1 MQLRLFIG
9 FFLLFFT
16 TLPAATFAASD
27 CPLLDSATATAQL
40 ETLSAEVRYHN
51 RLYYQELRPVLSDAE
66 YDRLYARL
74 VRLEECFPLLV
85 SPDSPTRRVG
95 SEEIAPKLTITHVQ
109 PMLSLTSAPD
119 EEAVA
124 ALLQRVEKIEAGK
137 VRYLVQPKFDG
148 LPVELLY
155 LSGKL
160 VAAAT
165 RGDGLRGEDVT
176 AQAQKIP
183 AIPQKL
189 RGDYPPRL
197 LLHGEIYARKQRP
210 ESAPLTAAAEPYATL
225 RHQAVATL
233 RSHDATPEAL
243 AALAFFPFA
252 HFAASDTV
260 LSDRESLRPLSEW
273 GFADP
278 LAQSWSAT
286 SLAEIRTL
294 FATALAQRSSWPFAA
309 DGIVV
314 KVDDLAL
321 RRTLGDGSQAPN
333 WAAAWKFPAATA
345 LTTVTEIVWQT
356 GRTGRQT
363 PVATLAPRE
372 IAGIQV
378 EHVTLHNAAE
388 LEELDL
394 IAGDEVLVALS
405 GDVIPQIVAVTRRI
419 PRPAVLAG
427 VAVAAAGPDDC
438 YRASPACSAQF
449 LSRAVYFASPAGLNI
464 AGLGRG
470 RLQSL
475 IDAGLVTDLPSLLTV
490 QEEEIVRLGGFGSA
504 TATRIATA
512 LQSARH
518 PQPWRL
524 LAALGI
530 EKVGPEALM
539 RLQKRFATLG
549 AVVTADSAELASVIG
564 ARPGASLSRFLASP
578 AARPQLLAF
587 YQLGLL
593 GEDALLKD
601 WLKQH
606 GDSVG
611 ASSGDSEIDLG
622 ISNDN
627 Q

>member
-9 FFLLFFT
+9 FILLFIT
-16 TLPAATFAASD
+16 ILPAGSFAAAD
-27 CPLLDSATATAQL
+27 CPLLDSATAKTQL
-40 ETLSAEVRYHN
+40 ETLSAEVLYHN

-74 VRLEECFPLLV
+74 VRLEACFPLLV
-85 SPDSPTRRVG
+85 SADSPTRRVG
-95 SEEIAPKLTITHVQ
+95 AKGVDPKLTITHAQ
-109 PMLSLTSAPD
+109 PMLSLISSAD

-124 ALLQRVEKIEAGK
+124 ALLQRVQKVEPGK

-155 LSGKL
+155 LQGKL
-160 VAAAT
+160 AAAAT

-197 LLHGEIYARKQRP
+197 LLHGEIYARKQRQ
-210 ESAPLTAAAEPYATL
+210 ETAPLNSADAPYATL

-252 HFAASDTV
+252 QLSASAAV
-260 LSDRESLRPLSEW
+260 LSDRESLAALKTW

-286 SLAEIRTL
+286 SLKEIRAL
-294 FATALAQRSSWPFAA
+294 FATALAQRSQWPFAA

-314 KVDDLAL
+314 KVDDLNL
-321 RRTLGDGSQAPN
+321 RRTLGSNSRAPN
-333 WAAAWKFPAATA
+333 WAAAWKFPAATVV
-345 LTTVTEIVWQT
+345 TTVTEIVWQT
-356 GRTGRQT
+356 GRTGRRT

-372 IAGIQV
+372 LGGIQV

-388 LEELDL
+388 LERLDL
-394 IAGDEVLVALS
+394 IAGDEVLIALS

-419 PRPAVLAG
+419 PRRAVLAG
-427 VAVAAAGPDDC
+427 VAVAAAQPDDC
-438 YRASPACSAQF
+438 YGASRQCTEQF

-470 RLQSL
+470 RLQGL
-475 IDAGLVTDLPSLLTV
+475 IAAGLVGDLPSLLTLKKK
-490 QEEEIVRLGGFGSA
+490 EIASIDGIGEA
-504 TATRIATA
+504 TAAKIGTA
-512 LQSARH
+512 LRSAQH

-530 EKVGPEALM
+530 ESVGPKALA
-539 RLQKRFATLG
+539 RLQKHYATLG
-549 AVVTADSAELASVIG
+549 AMTTATAPELASVIG
-564 ARPGASLSRFLASP
+564 DRPGAALSRFLASP
-578 AARPQLLAF
+578 AARPQLTAF
-587 YQLGLL
+587 YRLGLL
-593 GEDALLKD
+593 GEDEQLKA
-601 WLKQH
+601 WLEKRA
-606 GDSVG
+606 DVVG
-611 ASSGDSEIDLG
+611 ASSS
-622 ISNDN
+622 SR
-627 Q
+627 

>member
-9 FFLLFFT
+9 FILLFIT
-16 TLPAATFAASD
+16 TLPAGTFAASD

-40 ETLSAEVRYHN
+40 ESLSAEVLYHN

-74 VRLEECFPLLV
+74 VRMEACFPLLAAA
-85 SPDSPTRRVG
+85 DSPTRRVG
-95 SEEIAPKLTITHVQ
+95 SAEIDPKLTIAHAE
-109 PMLSLTSAPD
+109 PMLSLTSASD

-124 ALLQRVEKIEAGK
+124 ALLQRVHKVEAGQ

-155 LSGKL
+155 LQGKL

-183 AIPQKL
+183 AIPQRL

-197 LLHGEIYARKQRP
+197 LLHGEIYARKERP
-210 ESAPLTAAAEPYATL
+210 ESAPLTLAAAPYATL

-252 HFAASDTV
+252 HFSASDTV
-260 LSDRESLRPLSEW
+260 LSDRESLRSLPGW
-273 GFADP
+273 GFPDP

-286 SLAEIRTL
+286 SFPEIRAL
-294 FATALAQRSSWPFAA
+294 FATALAQRSQWPFAA

-314 KVDDLAL
+314 KVDDLSL
-321 RRTLGDGSQAPN
+321 RRSLGSNSRAPN

-356 GRTGRQT
+356 GRTGRKT
-363 PVATLAPRE
+363 PVATLAP
-372 IAGIQV
+372 IALGGIQV

-388 LEELDL
+388 LERLDL
-394 IAGDEVLVALS
+394 IAGDEVLIALS
-405 GDVIPQIVAVTRRI
+405 GDVIPQIVAVTKRI
-419 PRPAVLAG
+419 PRPAVLA
-427 VAVAAAGPDDC
+427 AVAGAAALPDAC
-438 YRASPACSAQF
+438 YRVAPHCSAQF
-449 LSRAVYFASPAGLNI
+449 LSRAVHFASPAGLNI

-475 IDAGLVTDLPSLLTV
+475 IEAGLMKDLPSLLTLK
-490 QEEEIVRLGGFGSA
+490 EEEI
-504 TATRIATA
+504 TAVAGIGAKTAAKIGTA
-512 LQSARH
+512 LHSAQH

-539 RLQKRFATLG
+539 RLQKRYATLG
-549 AVVTADSAELASVIG
+549 DVITAPPSEIASVIG
-564 ARPGASLSRFLASP
+564 DRPGAALTRFLASP
-578 AARPQLLAF
+578 AAQPQLTAF
-587 YQLGLL
+587 YSLGLL
-593 GEDALLKD
+593 GEDAVLKD
-601 WLKQH
+601 WLEQH
-606 GDSVG
+606 AAAGGVG
-611 ASSGDSEIDLG
+611 TGSSPR
-622 ISNDN
+622 
-627 Q
+627 

>member
-1 MQLRLFIG
+1 MLSRLFIG
-9 FFLLFFT
+9 FFLLFIT
-16 TLPAATFAASD
+16 ILPAGSFAASD
-27 CPLLDSATATAQL
+27 CPLLDTATAKTQL
-40 ETLSAEVRYHN
+40 ETLSAEVLYHN

-66 YDRLYARL
+66 YDRLYAKL
-74 VRLEECFPLLV
+74 VRLEACFPLLV
-85 SPDSPTRRVG
+85 SADSPTRRVG
-95 SEEIAPKLTITHVQ
+95 SAEIDPKLTITHAQ
-109 PMLSLTSAPD
+109 PMLSLTSSAD

-124 ALLQRVEKIEAGK
+124 ALLQRVPKVATGK
-137 VRYLVQPKFDG
+137 VLYLVQPKFDG

-155 LSGKL
+155 LQGKL

-176 AQAQKIP
+176 AQARKIA

-210 ESAPLTAAAEPYATL
+210 ESAPLTAAAAPYATL

-252 HFAASDTV
+252 QLSASDGV
-260 LSDRESLRPLSEW
+260 RSDRESLAALKAW

-278 LAQSWSAT
+278 LPQSWSAT
-286 SLAEIRTL
+286 TLKEIRTL
-294 FATALAQRSSWPFAA
+294 FATALAERSSWPFAA

-314 KVDDLAL
+314 KVDDLNL
-321 RRTLGDGSQAPN
+321 RRTLGSSSRAPN
-333 WAAAWKFPAATA
+333 WAAAWKFPAATVV
-345 LTTVTEIVWQT
+345 TTVTEITWQT
-356 GRTGRQT
+356 GRTGRKT

-372 IAGIQV
+372 IGGIQV

-405 GDVIPQIVAVTRRI
+405 GDVIPQIIAVTRRI
-419 PRPAVLAG
+419 PRPAVLA
-427 VAVAAAGPDDC
+427 ATVAAAGPDDC
-438 YRASPACSAQF
+438 YRVTHGCSDQF

-475 IDAGLVTDLPSLLTV
+475 IASGLVSDLPSLLTV
-490 QEEEIVRLGGFGSA
+490 KEAEIARLDGIGEP
-504 TATRIATA
+504 TAAKIGTA
-512 LQSARH
+512 LRSAQH

-524 LAALGI
+524 FAALGV
-530 EKVGPEALM
+530 ESVGPKALA
-539 RLQKRFATLG
+539 RLQKHYATLG
-549 AVVTADSAELASVIG
+549 AMTAATTPELASVIG
-564 ARPGASLSRFLASP
+564 DRSGAALSRFLASP
-578 AARPQLLAF
+578 AARPQLAAF
-587 YQLGLL
+587 YRLGLL
-593 GEDALLKD
+593 GEDEQLKD
-601 WLKQH
+601 WLEKR
-606 GDSVG
+606 V
-611 ASSGDSEIDLG
+611 AA
-622 ISNDN
+622 N
-627 Q
+627 

>member
-1 MQLRLFIG
+1 MRLRLFIG
-9 FFLLFFT
+9 FILLFIT
-16 TLPAATFAASD
+16 TLPAGSFAASD
-27 CPLLDSATATAQL
+27 CPLLDSAAATAQL
-40 ETLSAEVRYHN
+40 ETLSAEVLYHN

-66 YDRLYARL
+66 YDRLYAKL
-74 VRLEECFPLLV
+74 VRMEACFPLLV
-85 SPDSPTRRVG
+85 AADSPTRRVG
-95 SEEIAPKLTITHVQ
+95 SAEIDPKLTITHAQ
-109 PMLSLTSAPD
+109 PMLSLTSSAD

-124 ALLQRVEKIEAGK
+124 ALLQRVHKVEAGK

-210 ESAPLTAAAEPYATL
+210 ESAPLTAAAAPYATL

-252 HFAASDTV
+252 HFAANKTV
-260 LSDRESLRPLSEW
+260 LSDRESLRALAAW

-278 LAQSWSAT
+278 LPQSESAT
-286 SLAEIRTL
+286 SLAEIRDL
-294 FATALAQRSSWPFAA
+294 FATALAQRSQWPFAA

-314 KVDDLAL
+314 KVDDFAL
-321 RRTLGDGSQAPN
+321 RRTLGSNSRAPN
-333 WAAAWKFPAATA
+333 WAAAWKFPAATVQ
-345 LTTVTEIVWQT
+345 TTVTEIVWQT
-356 GRTGRQT
+356 GRTGRKT
-363 PVATLAPRE
+363 PVATLAPRVL
-372 IAGIQV
+372 AGIQV

-388 LEELDL
+388 LEQLDL

-405 GDVIPQIVAVTRRI
+405 GDVIPQIVAVTKRI

-427 VAVAAAGPDDC
+427 VAVVA
-438 YRASPACSAQF
+438 ASPDGCYHAAPHCADQF
-449 LSRAVYFASPAGLNI
+449 LSRAVYFASPAGLNL

-470 RLQSL
+470 RLHSL
-475 IDAGLVTDLPSLLTV
+475 IASGLVTDLPSLLTL
-490 QEEEIVRLGGFGSA
+490 EEEKIIQLDGFGA
-504 TATRIATA
+504 TTASKITTA
-512 LQSARH
+512 LQNAQH

-530 EKVGPEALM
+530 EKVGPEALK
-539 RLQKRFATLG
+539 RLQKRYATLG
-549 AVVTADSAELASVIG
+549 AVTTATAPELASVIG

-578 AARPQLLAF
+578 AARPQLIAF

-593 GEDALLKD
+593 GEDEVLKD
-601 WLKQH
+601 WL
-606 GDSVG
+606 
-611 ASSGDSEIDLG
+611 SGSR
-622 ISNDN
+622 
-627 Q
+627 

>member
-9 FFLLFFT
+9 FILLFIT
-16 TLPAATFAASD
+16 TLPAGSLAASD

-40 ETLSAEVRYHN
+40 ETLSAEVLYHN

-74 VRLEECFPLLV
+74 VRLEACFPLLV
-85 SPDSPTRRVG
+85 AADSPTRRVG
-95 SEEIAPKLTITHVQ
+95 SAEIDPKLTITHAE
-109 PMLSLTSAPD
+109 PMLSLTSAAD

-124 ALLQRVEKIEAGK
+124 ALLQRVQKVEAGK
-137 VRYLVQPKFDG
+137 VHYLVQPKFDG

-155 LSGKL
+155 LQGKL

-197 LLHGEIYARKQRP
+197 LLHGEIYARKQQ
-210 ESAPLTAAAEPYATL
+210 EAAPLTAAAAPYATL

-252 HFAASDTV
+252 HFAASDSV
-260 LSDRESLRPLSEW
+260 LSDRESLRALQKW
-273 GFADP
+273 GFPDP
-278 LAQSWSAT
+278 LPQSWSAT
-286 SLAEIRTL
+286 SLPEIRTL

-321 RRTLGDGSQAPN
+321 RRTLGSNSRAPN

-345 LTTVTEIVWQT
+345 VTTVTEIVWQT
-356 GRTGRQT
+356 GRTGRRT
-363 PVATLAPRE
+363 PVATLAPRDL
-372 IAGIQV
+372 AGIQV

-388 LEELDL
+388 LERLDL
-394 IAGDEVLVALS
+394 IAGDEVLIALS

-419 PRPAVLAG
+419 PRPAILAS
-427 VAVAAAGPDDC
+427 ATAIAAPPDGC
-438 YRASPACSAQF
+438 YRATPHCTEQF
-449 LSRAVYFASPAGLNI
+449 LNRAIYFASPAGLNI

-475 IDAGLVTDLPSLLTV
+475 IASGLVSDLPSLLIV
-490 QEEEIVRLGGFGSA
+490 KEEEIIRLGGFGA
-504 TATRIATA
+504 TTATRIATA

-530 EKVGPEALM
+530 ESVGPKALA
-539 RLQKRFATLG
+539 RLQKHYATLG
-549 AVVTADSAELASVIG
+549 AMTTATAPELAGVIG
-564 ARPGASLSRFLASP
+564 DRPGAALSRFLTSP
-578 AARPQLLAF
+578 AARPQLTAF
-587 YQLGLL
+587 YRLGLL
-593 GEDALLKD
+593 GDDAQLKD
-601 WLKQH
+601 WLEQH
-606 GDSVG
+606 ADTGVVG
-611 ASSGDSEIDLG
+611 ASSS
-622 ISNDN
+622 SR
-627 Q
+627 

>member
-9 FFLLFFT
+9 FILLFIT
-16 TLPAATFAASD
+16 TLPAGTFAASD
-27 CPLLDSATATAQL
+27 CPLLDSAAAIAQL
-40 ETLSAEVRYHN
+40 DTLSAEVLYHN

-66 YDRLYARL
+66 YDRLYAKL
-74 VRLEECFPLLV
+74 VWMEECFPLLV
-85 SPDSPTRRVG
+85 SADSPTRRVG
-95 SEEIAPKLTITHVQ
+95 SEAIDPKLTIAHAQ
-109 PMLSLTSAPD
+109 PMLSLTSSSD
-119 EEAVA
+119 EEAAA
-124 ALLQRVEKIEAGK
+124 ALLQRVQKVEAGK
-137 VRYLVQPKFDG
+137 IRYLVQPKFDG

-155 LSGKL
+155 LQGKL

-176 AQAQKIP
+176 AQAQKIT
-183 AIPQKL
+183 AIPQQL

-197 LLHGEIYARKQRP
+197 LLHGEIYARRQRP

-233 RSHDATPEAL
+233 RSHDPTPEAL

-252 HFAASDTV
+252 HFSADTV
-260 LSDRESLRPLSEW
+260 LSDRESLRPLAVW
-273 GFADP
+273 GFVDP

-286 SLAEIRTL
+286 SLAEIREL

-314 KVDDLAL
+314 KVDDLTL
-321 RRTLGDGSQAPN
+321 RRTLGDGSRSPN

-356 GRTGRQT
+356 GRTGRKT
-363 PVATLAPRE
+363 PVATLAP
-372 IAGIQV
+372 ITLAGIQV

-388 LEELDL
+388 LERLDL

-405 GDVIPQIVAVTRRI
+405 GDVIPQIVAVTKRI
-419 PRPAVLAG
+419 PRPAVVTGA
-427 VAVAAAGPDDC
+427 AVAAAGPDAC
-438 YRASPACSAQF
+438 YHAAPHCAEQF
-449 LSRAVYFASPAGLNI
+449 LSRAVHFASPAGLNI

-475 IDAGLVTDLPSLLTV
+475 IAAGLVTDLPSLLAV
-490 QEEEIVRLGGFGSA
+490 KEEELVRLDGFGTT
-504 TATRIATA
+504 TASKIATA
-512 LQSARH
+512 LQIARH

-530 EKVGPEALM
+530 ESVGPKSLQ
-539 RLQKRFATLG
+539 RLQKHYATLG
-549 AVVTADSAELASVIG
+549 AVTAATAPELASVIG
-564 ARPGASLSRFLASP
+564 ARPGAALSRFLASP
-578 AARPQLLAF
+578 AARPQLTAF

-593 GEDALLKD
+593 GDDAQLKD
-601 WLKQH
+601 WLEQH
-606 GDSVG
+606 ADAGGVG
-611 ASSGDSEIDLG
+611 ASSS
-622 ISNDN
+622 SR
-627 Q
+627 

>member
-1 MQLRLFIG
+1 MQSRLFIG
-9 FFLLFFT
+9 FILLFIF
-16 TLPAATFAASD
+16 TLPAGSFAASD
-27 CPLLDSATATAQL
+27 CPLLDTAAATVQI
-40 ETLSAEVRYHN
+40 ETLSAEVLYHN

-85 SPDSPTRRVG
+85 SADSPTRRVG
-95 SEEIAPKLTITHVQ
+95 SAEIEPKLTITHAQ
-109 PMLSLTSAPD
+109 PMLSLTSSAD
-119 EEAVA
+119 EEAVT
-124 ALLQRVEKIEAGK
+124 ALLQRVEKVEAGK

-155 LSGKL
+155 LQGKL

-176 AQAQKIP
+176 AQAQKIA

-252 HFAASDTV
+252 HFASSKTV
-260 LSDRESLRPLSEW
+260 LSDRESLRALSAW

-278 LAQSWSAT
+278 LAQSWNAT
-286 SLAEIRTL
+286 SLAEIREL
-294 FATALAQRSSWPFAA
+294 FASALAQRSQWPFAA
-309 DGIVV
+309 DGIAV

-321 RRTLGDGSQAPN
+321 RRTLGDGSRAPN

-356 GRTGRQT
+356 GRTGRRT

-372 IAGIQV
+372 IGGIQV

-388 LEELDL
+388 LERLDL

-419 PRPAVLAG
+419 PRRAVLAE

-438 YRASPACSAQF
+438 YRATPHCTEQF
-449 LSRAVYFASPAGLNI
+449 HSRAVHFASRAGLNI

-475 IDAGLVTDLPSLLTV
+475 IESGLVSDLPSLLTV
-490 QEEEIVRLGGFGSA
+490 KEDEMVNLAGFGAA
-504 TATRIATA
+504 TAAKIGTA
-512 LQSARH
+512 LQSAQH

-524 LAALGI
+524 LAALGL
-530 EKVGPEALM
+530 ESVGPKTLA
-539 RLQKRFATLG
+539 RLQKHYATLG
-549 AVVTADSAELASVIG
+549 AVTAATPPELASVIG
-564 ARPGASLSRFLASP
+564 DRSGAALSRFLASP
-578 AARPQLLAF
+578 AARPQLIAF
-587 YQLGLL
+587 YRLGLL
-593 GEDALLKD
+593 GDDEQLKD
-601 WLKQH
+601 WLA
-606 GDSVG
+606 GPR
-611 ASSGDSEIDLG
+611 
-622 ISNDN
+622 
-627 Q
+627 